1 MPPRRKLAH
10 HRSGRVQTGSSSYPE
25 DPPVSISTVTAWS
38 ARSSFQQDFT
48 TLSTTSSKAEFTG
61 SVKACRQRHLSLSGG
76 GAVSCRTVPLKVQPR
91 PNVDRTHFSASAR
104 PVQGHSDL
112 PPPGAVSPTAQTLK
126 RQLRTAR
133 STATGAHNHSHAQP
147 QTPWTSCRSSPVVA
161 RAGSLHP
168 DGIPRPC
175 SGKAEACH
183 IRAMMWGQLRSL
195 AVTQRRH
202 KRSLTWEHR
211 GRGRP

>member
-112 PPPGAVSPTAQTLK
+112 PPPGAVSPTAQTLH
-126 RQLRTAR
+126 RHLSVNSVQHEVQQRGRTTIR
-133 STATGAHNHSHAQP
+133 MHNRRHRGLAAEAV
-147 QTPWTSCRSSPVVA
+147 RSSHVPVVCIQTAYHVRA
-161 RAGSLHP
+161 RA
-168 DGIPRPC
+168 RRR
-175 SGKAEACH
+175 
-183 IRAMMWGQLRSL
+183 RATY
-195 AVTQRRH
+195 V
-202 KRSLTWEHR
+202 
-211 GRGRP
+211 P